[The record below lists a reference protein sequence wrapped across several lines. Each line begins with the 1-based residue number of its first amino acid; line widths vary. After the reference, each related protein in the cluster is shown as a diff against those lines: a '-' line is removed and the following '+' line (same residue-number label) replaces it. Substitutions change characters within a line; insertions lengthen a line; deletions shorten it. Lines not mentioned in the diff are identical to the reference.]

1 MSQAQP
7 NYDLLLQGGRVID
20 AKNGINAIRD
30 VAIKDGKVAAV
41 EPRID
46 PATAVKAVNVAG
58 LYVTPGL
65 IDIHVHVFAGT
76 GERESYAG
84 DHSVYPDGFTF
95 RVGVTSEGLANLP
108 AGQAVYAAN
117 HGSALDIPILFG
129 HLPVDFRIIHKRS
142 LYLLPVLGWSLY
154 LAGHIG
160 IDRGNAFR
168 ARKSLDAAAVRIRA
182 GTSVATFPEGTRS
195 PDAEVWPFK
204 RGSFVM
210 ALQAQ
215 VPVVPM
221 SLAGVKRVAPRGIL
235 TLRPGTVQLKIH
247 PPIATAGLHAEAAE
261 SLAAEVR
268 RVVAAGCAE
277 AA

>member
-1 MSQAQP
+1 MVRILLAIPLIALDTLVFGSVALLAGLVDRTGRP
-7 NYDLLLQGGRVID
+7 CRRIARAWARVLLLVLGVRVEVSGR
-20 AKNGINAIRD
+20 
-30 VAIKDGKVAAV
+30 
-41 EPRID
+41 E
-46 PATAVKAVNVAG
+46 NV
-58 LYVTPGL
+58 
-65 IDIHVHVFAGT
+65 
-76 GERESYAG
+76 
-84 DHSVYPDGFTF
+84 
-95 RVGVTSEGLANLP
+95 P
-108 AGQAVYAAN
+108 AGPAVYAAN

-142 LYLLPVLGWSLY
+142 LYLVPVLGWSLY
-154 LAGHIG
+154 LAGHVA

-168 ARKSLDAAAVRIRA
+168 ARRSLDAAAVRIRG
-182 GTSVATFPEGTRS
+182 GTSVVTFPEGTRS

-204 RGSFVM
+204 RGSFLM

-215 VPVVPM
+215 VPVVPL
-221 SLAGVKRVAPRGIL
+221 SLAGVKRVAPRGIF
-235 TLRPGTVQLKIH
+235 TLRPGTVRLKIH